1 MLELDLRLHAPAF
14 TEVIPQVNDRMGDV
28 EAAVGGIV
36 CILGRAGIAIDIV
49 AEEVSRI
56 SGFAISSYRKML
68 GIKG

>member
-1 MLELDLRLHAPAF
+1 
-14 TEVIPQVNDRMGDV
+14 MGDI

-36 CILGRAGIAIDIV
+36 CIFGRAGIAIDVV